1 VDHGRDSAKVS
12 EAIVSGRTQ
21 EFQQYPVILPKTVSA
36 HDIPELEDDLVS
48 SLDGAHSTS
57 DYDDLQNSPD
67 PNQADLQGNYI
78 GPASG
83 VSFLLRIQKR
93 LHKSISS
100 SQANSIFAFGDAP
113 MHNPE
118 IDPSFCMMLPKVD
131 AQRLVDRYFDFAM
144 PTYRFLHRSTL
155 QEWFNEFYDTLGAM
169 HDKPNAPARA
179 ALLFMVFAH
188 ARVYMPEDDQPGP
201 PDLRLVS
208 IANHP
213 TNNWLI

>member
-1 VDHGRDSAKVS
+1 L
-12 EAIVSGRTQ
+12 EL
-21 EFQQYPVILPKTVSA
+21 QQYYSILPKTVSTRN
-36 HDIPELEDDLVS
+36 IPELPSEHVS
-48 SLDGAHSTS
+48 SLDEAHSIS
-57 DYDDLQNSPD
+57 EYDDSQNSTDPD
-67 PNQADLQGNYI
+67 QTALQGNYI

-93 LHKSISS
+93 LHKAISS

-113 MHNPE
+113 IQNPE
-118 IDPSFCMMLPKVD
+118 FDPSFCMMLPRIE

-144 PTYRFLHRSTL
+144 PTYRFLHRPTL

-169 HDKPNAPARA
+169 HDKQNAPARV

-201 PDLRLVS
+201 PDLRLMFV
-208 IANHP
+208 AEHP
-213 TNNWLI
+213 TSNWLT